1 MAMHINMLMLRSHTL
16 WRYNMDQVEIRR
28 DNRENCVDALIFTC
42 HSEVMERDTV
52 CAISACAQV
61 GLEEQNIRTLEGFAR
76 FGLE

>member
-1 MAMHINMLMLRSHTL
+1 LRL
-16 WRYNMDQVEIRR
+16 DEIIGKT
-28 DNRENCVDALIFTC
+28 VFDALIFTC

-61 GLEEQNIRTLEGFAR
+61 WLEEHNIRALEGFAR